1 MLDLIWITTLN
12 LEVKSTNCFSFEM
25 INTRAE
31 GFGKVKCLITI
42 PGLRFNKIGARMQS
56 FCFRLFWI
64 FNEKNY
70 SKKEFLELQ
79 TSITVGI

>member
-1 MLDLIWITTLN
+1 
-12 LEVKSTNCFSFEM
+12 M
-25 INTRAE
+25 INTRAG
-31 GFGKVKCLITI
+31 GFGKVKSLITN